1 MVEWPFTAGFAVID
15 DAVFDVDLFADPALT
30 TDISSM
36 VKGFTVKRG
45 RDGNLASFQAG
56 EAVIVLNDPN
66 GDFNP
71 LNESSPYAPV
81 IPGRAIHIKAT
92 FAGDEYFLFSGF
104 VRSIEHNPDA
114 LAKETRLLC
123 QDVFL
128 LLDRINPEIVTMTS
142 TNTGAAVGAV
152 LDTLNLNDVRS
163 LDQGDAIATFG
174 PFTGDTSALSI
185 IQGLLT
191 AERGEFFQKADGTI
205 TFNSRFARYQSG
217 SADTLNDT
225 AIAFT
230 PATDL
235 TNVKN
240 RVLVGNGSFSPQEAT
255 DATSISQ
262 YGQADYGE
270 ITSPYIADADQALGI
285 AEWILLSVK
294 DPTPPVRELEFMAN
308 KTNALMTTALSREI
322 SDRIT
327 VNETTAGAGQFF
339 IEGIEHTVNAG
350 GFHNVKLTLTKV
362 QESEPVIFDSSAFN
376 DQDVIV
382 YGSY

>member
-15 DAVFDVDLFADPALT
+15 DAVFDVDLFADPSLT
-30 TDISSM
+30 TNVSSM
-36 VKGFTVKRG
+36 VKGFQIKRG

-71 LNESSPYAPV
+71 LNDSSPYAPV
-81 IPGRAIHIKAT
+81 IPGRAIHVKAT
-92 FAGDEYFLFSGF
+92 YAGNEHFLFSGF
-104 VRSIEHNPDA
+104 VRSIEHNPSA
-114 LAKETRLLC
+114 LVKETRLLC

-128 LLDRINPEIVTMTS
+128 LLDRINSTIVTMTS
-142 TNTGAAVGAV
+142 TNTGAAIGAV
-152 LDTLNLNDVRS
+152 LDTLNLNDVR
-163 LDQGDAIATFG
+163 DIDTGDAIAQFG
-174 PFTGDTSALSI
+174 PHTGTDSALSL

-205 TFNSRFARYQSG
+205 TFNSRFARYQVG
-217 SADTLNDT
+217 SVDTLTDT

-240 RVLVGNGSFSPQEAT
+240 RVLVGNGVFASQEAS
-255 DATSISQ
+255 DATSITQ

-270 ITSPYIADADQALGI
+270 ITSPYIADVDQAIGI

-294 DPTPPVRELEFMAN
+294 DPTPPVRELEFIAN
-308 KTNALMTTALSREI
+308 KSNALMTTALSREI

-327 VNETTAGAGQFF
+327 VNETNVGAGEFF

-350 GFHNVKLTLTKV
+350 GIHNIKLTLTKV
-362 QESEPVIFDSSAFN
+362 QESEPVIFDSSTFN